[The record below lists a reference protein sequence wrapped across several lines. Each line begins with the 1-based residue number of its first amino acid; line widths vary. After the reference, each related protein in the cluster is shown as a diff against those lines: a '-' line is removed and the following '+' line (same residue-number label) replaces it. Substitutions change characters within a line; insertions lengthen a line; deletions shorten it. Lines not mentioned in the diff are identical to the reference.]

1 MNIVIVEQL
10 NKAIRQSNDLL
21 KAIPEQSLK
30 RRHQIEEYNNYR
42 PKISSSWYK
51 DIINSIKTYWYC

>member
-21 KAIPEQSLK
+21 KATSEQSLK
-30 RRHQIEEYNNYR
+30 RRHQLEQYR
-42 PKISSSWYK
+42 DY
-51 DIINSIKTYWYC
+51 

>member
-21 KAIPEQSLK
+21 KATSEQSLK
-30 RRHQIEEYNNYR
+30 RRHQLEQYR
-42 PKISSSWYK
+42 DYKINTKWYK

>member
-21 KAIPEQSLK
+21 KAITEQSLK
-30 RRHQIEEYNNYR
+30 RRHQLEQYNEYSI
-42 PKISSSWYK
+42 KTTWYK
-51 DIINSIKTYWYC
+51 DIIRSIKTYWYC